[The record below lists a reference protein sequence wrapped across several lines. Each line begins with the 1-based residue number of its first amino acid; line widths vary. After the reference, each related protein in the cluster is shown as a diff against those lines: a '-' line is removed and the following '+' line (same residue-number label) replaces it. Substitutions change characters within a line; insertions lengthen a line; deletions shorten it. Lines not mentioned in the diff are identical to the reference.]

1 MLAVNEVAE
10 SIAHK
15 KATVCTRSH
24 CLLPNFLRKGQVAKM
39 PSVTTSHMLAL
50 NVKINS
56 ALTTFPKEKISSEFK
71 KLRTYVPY
79 EILIFFSWYI
89 RTYLFHLE

>member
-1 MLAVNEVAE
+1 MQKRVCVYTQAMLAV
-10 SIAHK
+10 
-15 KATVCTRSH
+15 
-24 CLLPNFLRKGQVAKM
+24 
-39 PSVTTSHMLAL
+39 

-56 ALTTFPKEKISSEFK
+56 ALIVFPKEKFSSEFK